1 MGVPRQRHTS
11 NTKGYWRR
19 RAHLARAWL
28 LPLDPV
34 ASGGLAL
41 KSASASACARP
52 SSFPSCPLLPPF
64 SSSPLFCGGGAQGK
78 GLEARVWLA
87 ARGFIGGARVSRGSR
102 RHGRPANLGVRAG
115 TRGGHPTARRWLGA
129 GGRWSRVRRKREH
142 GLVGDVG
149 RLQAR
154 PLPAFCHDVEDGCR
168 AREARR
174 GRR

>member
-1 MGVPRQRHTS
+1 VVSAPPGDGDARLGPRSRAPSPPLFFLGVLR
-11 NTKGYWRR
+11 
-19 RAHLARAWL
+19 
-28 LPLDPV
+28 
-34 ASGGLAL
+34 SGSSF
-41 KSASASACARP
+41 SASLSSA
-52 SSFPSCPLLPPF
+52 FL
-64 SSSPLFCGGGAQGK
+64 PLFCGGGAQVK

-129 GGRWSRVRRKREH
+129 GGKWSRARQKREH

-154 PLPAFCHDVEDGCR
+154 PLLAFCRGVEAGCS

-174 GRR
+174 GRRKQRQHREVGEK